1 MRSMFDFFGAAFG
14 EVLGR
19 GCGCA
24 AVAVVF
30 LALFIGLIAVCVFAA
45 GGA

>member
-24 AVAVVF
+24 AVVVVF
-30 LALFIGLIAVCVFAA
+30 LAVFIGLIVICGLAA
-45 GGA
+45 GA